1 MAPMTSRIA
10 AIAAFALCTPAHVG
24 TAGHPVVLLRNHNV
38 LKGEARLQDGKWM
51 VELADGGQ
59 VQLEGWRVIGTFPSI
74 AAAFAWR
81 REQLA
86 PHDTDALFSLAFW
99 ALRHDHPAGAV
110 SILRD
115 LQAGRSADPRW
126 NVLERELRR
135 EAQRSPQ
142 GPPPDRRLPRRGL
155 SVKETTPQ
163 QREEFARV
171 VEPVLLRHCSS
182 VGCHGPGGDFAFRL
196 VPPPPTAQRS
206 AAASTHNLRT
216 TLRQVDPRS
225 PLQSRLLEWAT
236 RPHATD
242 RLIPPLPPDSTD
254 SRILRKWL
262 AGLGPDAPR
271 PPLRRTP
278 AQIASTVLPQQPAPP
293 AFSRSQPPLPP
304 TPSRDPYDPSLF
316 NQRNDGT

>member
-1 MAPMTSRIA
+1 MAPMISRIA
-10 AIAAFALCTPAHVG
+10 AFTAFALCALLQVG
-24 TAGHPVVLLRNHNV
+24 TAGQPVVLLRNHNV

-51 VELADGGQ
+51 IELADGGR
-59 VQLEGWRVIGTFPSI
+59 VRLEGRRVIGAFPSI

-110 SILRD
+110 SILRN
-115 LQAGRSADPRW
+115 LQAGQSDDPRW
-126 NVLERELRR
+126 DVLERELRR
-135 EAQRSPQ
+135 FAQRSRP
-142 GPPPDRRLPRRGL
+142 GPPSDSRLAPRGL
-155 SVKETTPQ
+155 SVKETTQ
-163 QREEFARV
+163 RQREEFSRV
-171 VEPVLLRHCSS
+171 VEPILLRHCSS
-182 VGCHGPGGDFAFRL
+182 AGCHGPGGDFAFRL
-196 VPPPPTAQRS
+196 VPAPPTVQRS

-225 PLQSRLLEWAT
+225 PLQSRLLEWAM

-242 RLIPPLPPDSTD
+242 RHTPPLPPDSD
-254 SRILRKWL
+254 ESRILREWL
-262 AGLGPDAPR
+262 AGLAPNASR
-271 PPLRRTP
+271 PPMRRTP
-278 AQIASTVLPQQPAPP
+278 AQIASTVLPQQPAPS
-293 AFSRSQPPLPP
+293 ALSRSQPPLSP